1 MGSNTYAVPVIPNM
15 VQNKEETGGSG
26 ERASEKL
33 KNKGKSSGK
42 VTLNVERDSEEYRKL
57 RERNNE
63 AVKKS
68 RTRTKL
74 RTQGTLEKVEKLRGE
89 NGKLEE
95 RIDGLKKELD
105 LLKELFVSHAGTK
118 SMKRLTEVDMETLLN
133 EAAPSG
139 KKKKGAVAYTG
150 RNREQIEKE
159 VQALLGLADED
170 DDQVVE
176 DDDDDDDDD
185 DEDDDDVADDAD
197 DDLADMEEESP
208 QPSTSQLDQSELTMT
223 SDMIDNSVMMNDS
236 IQTQT
241 IDETVVAIEDLAGNQ
256 NHLSI
261 GQTYTIIQ
269 DASGPTIWTSED
281 GESVVVTIADDGQ
294 STLVASDVQHHLHDI
309 IQGEILMLQ

>member
-1 MGSNTYAVPVIPNM
+1 MVPNS
-15 VQNKEETGGSG
+15 EEASASG
-26 ERASEKL
+26 EQVSKT
-33 KNKGKSSGK
+33 KSKGKGVK
-42 VTLNVERDSEEYRKL
+42 VSLNMEKDTEEYRKL

-74 RTQGTLEKVEKLRGE
+74 RTQGTLEKVEKLRNE
-89 NGKLEE
+89 NCKLEE

-133 EAAPSG
+133 EAAPSSR
-139 KKKKGAVAYTG
+139 KKKGGVAYTG

-185 DEDDDDVADDAD
+185 EDDDDEADDAD

>member
-139 KKKKGAVAYTG
+139 KKKKGAVPYTG

-159 VQALLGLADED
+159 MQALLGLADEE
-170 DDQVVE
+170 E
-176 DDDDDDDDD
+176 DEEKEDEENEEE
-185 DEDDDDVADDAD
+185 DEDH
-197 DDLADMEEESP
+197 EEEEPSP
-208 QPSTSQLDQSELTMT
+208 QPSTSQVAESET
-223 SDMIDNSVMMNDS
+223 SGNLESCEYSSQVMDH
-236 IQTQT
+236 T
-241 IDETVVAIEDLAGNQ
+241 
-256 NHLSI
+256 
-261 GQTYTIIQ
+261 
-269 DASGPTIWTSED
+269 
-281 GESVVVTIADDGQ
+281 VVTIEDNED
-294 STLVASDVQHHLHDI
+294 HI
-309 IQGEILMLQ
+309 NIGET

>member
-1 MGSNTYAVPVIPNM
+1 MLKMVPNS
-15 VQNKEETGGSG
+15 EEASTSG
-26 ERASEKL
+26 EQAAKM
-33 KNKGKSSGK
+33 KNKGKGVK
-42 VTLNVERDSEEYRKL
+42 VTLNMEKDSEEYRKL

-74 RTQGTLEKVEKLRGE
+74 RTQGTLEKVEKLRNE
-89 NGKLEE
+89 NCKLEE
-95 RIDGLKKELD
+95 RIDSLKKELD

-133 EAAPSG
+133 EAAPSN
-139 KKKKGAVAYTG
+139 KKKKGGIAYTG

-159 VQALLGLADED
+159 VQALLGLADEEEEEEEEED
-170 DDQVVE
+170 EEEIE
-176 DDDDDDDDD
+176 DD
-185 DEDDDDVADDAD
+185 VDAD
-197 DDLADMEEESP
+197 AEEESP
-208 QPSTSQLDQSELTMT
+208 QPSTSQLEQSEMAETFST
-223 SDMIDNSVMMNDS
+223 SAMSSDILGGSVMMNDS
-236 IQTQT
+236 IPSEA
-241 IDETVVAIEDLAGNQ
+241 IDETVVAIEDLEGNQ
-256 NHLSI
+256 DHLNI

>member
-1 MGSNTYAVPVIPNM
+1 LLKMVPNS
-15 VQNKEETGGSG
+15 EEASTSG
-26 ERASEKL
+26 EQAAKM
-33 KNKGKSSGK
+33 KNKGKGVK
-42 VTLNVERDSEEYRKL
+42 VTLNMEKDSEEYRKL

-74 RTQGTLEKVEKLRGE
+74 RTQGTLEKVEKLRNE
-89 NGKLEE
+89 NCKLEE
-95 RIDGLKKELD
+95 RIDSLKKELD

-133 EAAPSG
+133 EAAPSN
-139 KKKKGAVAYTG
+139 KKKKGGIAYTG

-159 VQALLGLADED
+159 VQALLGLADEEEEEEEEED
-170 DDQVVE
+170 EEEIE
-176 DDDDDDDDD
+176 DD
-185 DEDDDDVADDAD
+185 VDAD
-197 DDLADMEEESP
+197 AEEESP
-208 QPSTSQLDQSELTMT
+208 QPSTSQLEQSEMAETFST
-223 SDMIDNSVMMNDS
+223 SAMSSDILGGSVMMNDS
-236 IQTQT
+236 IPSEA
-241 IDETVVAIEDLAGNQ
+241 IDETVVAIEDLEGNQ
-256 NHLSI
+256 DHLNI

>member
-139 KKKKGAVAYTG
+139 KKKKGAVPYTG

-159 VQALLGLADED
+159 VQALLGLADE
-170 DDQVVE
+170 E
-176 DDDDDDDDD
+176 E
-185 DEDDDDVADDAD
+185 DEDH
-197 DDLADMEEESP
+197 EEEEPSP
-208 QPSTSQLDQSELTMT
+208 QPSTSQVAESET
-223 SDMIDNSVMMNDS
+223 SGNLESCEDSSQVMDH
-236 IQTQT
+236 
-241 IDETVVAIEDLAGNQ
+241 TVVTIEDNEDHI
-256 NHLSI
+256 NI
-261 GQTYTIIQ
+261 GETYTIIQ
-269 DASGPTIWTSED
+269 DGSGPTIWTSED
-281 GESVVVTIADDGQ
+281 GEAVVVTIADDGQ
-294 STLVASDVQHHLHDI
+294 STLVSSDVQHHLQDI
-309 IQGEILMLQ
+309 IQGEI

>member
-1 MGSNTYAVPVIPNM
+1 MIPNM

-139 KKKKGAVAYTG
+139 KKKKGAVPYTG

-159 VQALLGLADED
+159 VQALLGLADEE
-170 DDQVVE
+170 E
-176 DDDDDDDDD
+176 DEENEEE
-185 DEDDDDVADDAD
+185 DEDH
-197 DDLADMEEESP
+197 EEEEPSP
-208 QPSTSQLDQSELTMT
+208 QPSTSQVAESET
-223 SDMIDNSVMMNDS
+223 SGNLESCEDSSQVMDH
-236 IQTQT
+236 
-241 IDETVVAIEDLAGNQ
+241 TVVTIEDNEDHI
-256 NHLSI
+256 NI
-261 GQTYTIIQ
+261 GETYTIIQ
-269 DASGPTIWTSED
+269 DGSGPTIWTSED
-281 GESVVVTIADDGQ
+281 GEAVVVTIADDGQ
-294 STLVASDVQHHLHDI
+294 STLVSSDVQHHLQDI
-309 IQGEILMLQ
+309 IQGEILMLE

>member
-1 MGSNTYAVPVIPNM
+1 VIPNM

-139 KKKKGAVAYTG
+139 KKKKGAVPYTG

-159 VQALLGLADED
+159 VQALLGLADEE
-170 DDQVVE
+170 E
-176 DDDDDDDDD
+176 DEENEEEEEEEEDNEEEDEENEEE
-185 DEDDDDVADDAD
+185 DEDH
-197 DDLADMEEESP
+197 EEEEPSP
-208 QPSTSQLDQSELTMT
+208 QPSTSQVAESET
-223 SDMIDNSVMMNDS
+223 SGNLESCEDSSQVMDH
-236 IQTQT
+236 
-241 IDETVVAIEDLAGNQ
+241 TVVTIEDNEDHI
-256 NHLSI
+256 NI
-261 GQTYTIIQ
+261 GETYTIIQ
-269 DASGPTIWTSED
+269 DGSGPTIWTSED
-281 GESVVVTIADDGQ
+281 GEAVVVTIADDGQ
-294 STLVASDVQHHLHDI
+294 STLVSSDVQHHLQDI
-309 IQGEILMLQ
+309 IQGEILMLE

>member
-89 NGKLEE
+89 NGKMGE

-139 KKKKGAVAYTG
+139 KKKKGAVPYTG

-159 VQALLGLADED
+159 MQALLGLADEE
-170 DDQVVE
+170 E
-176 DDDDDDDDD
+176 DEENEEEEDNEEEDEENEEE
-185 DEDDDDVADDAD
+185 DEDH
-197 DDLADMEEESP
+197 EEEEPSP
-208 QPSTSQLDQSELTMT
+208 QPSTSQVAESET
-223 SDMIDNSVMMNDS
+223 SGNLESCEYSSQVMDH
-236 IQTQT
+236 
-241 IDETVVAIEDLAGNQ
+241 TVVTIEDNEDHI
-256 NHLSI
+256 NI
-261 GQTYTIIQ
+261 GETYTIIQ
-269 DASGPTIWTSED
+269 DGSGPTIWTSED
-281 GESVVVTIADDGQ
+281 GEAVVVTIADDGQ
-294 STLVASDVQHHLHDI
+294 STLVSSDVQHHLQDI
-309 IQGEILMLQ
+309 IQGEILMLE

>member
-1 MGSNTYAVPVIPNM
+1 VIPNM

-139 KKKKGAVAYTG
+139 KKKKGAVPYTG

-159 VQALLGLADED
+159 VQALLGLADEE
-170 DDQVVE
+170 E
-176 DDDDDDDDD
+176 D
-185 DEDDDDVADDAD
+185 EEN
-197 DDLADMEEESP
+197 EEEEEEEDNEEEDEENEEEDQDHEEEEPSP
-208 QPSTSQLDQSELTMT
+208 QPSTSQVAESET
-223 SDMIDNSVMMNDS
+223 SGNLESCEDSSQVMDH
-236 IQTQT
+236 
-241 IDETVVAIEDLAGNQ
+241 TVVTIEDNEDHI
-256 NHLSI
+256 NI
-261 GQTYTIIQ
+261 GETYTIIQ
-269 DASGPTIWTSED
+269 DGSGPTIWTSED
-281 GESVVVTIADDGQ
+281 GEAVVVTIADDGQ
-294 STLVASDVQHHLHDI
+294 STLVSSDVQHHLQDI
-309 IQGEILMLQ
+309 IQGEILMLE

>member
-74 RTQGTLEKVEKLRGE
+74 RTQGALEKVEKLRGE

-139 KKKKGAVAYTG
+139 KKKKGGVAYTG

-159 VQALLGLADED
+159 MQALLGLADEE
-170 DDQVVE
+170 E
-176 DDDDDDDDD
+176 DEENEEEEEEEEDNEEEDEENEEE
-185 DEDDDDVADDAD
+185 DEDH
-197 DDLADMEEESP
+197 EEEEPSP
-208 QPSTSQLDQSELTMT
+208 QPSTSTSQLDQSELTMT
-223 SDMIDNSVMMNDS
+223 SDMINSVMMNDS
-236 IQTQT
+236 IQTQ
-241 IDETVVAIEDLAGNQ
+241 
-256 NHLSI
+256 
-261 GQTYTIIQ
+261 
-269 DASGPTIWTSED
+269 
-281 GESVVVTIADDGQ
+281 
-294 STLVASDVQHHLHDI
+294 
-309 IQGEILMLQ
+309 

>member
-33 KNKGKSSGK
+33 ENKGKSSGK

-139 KKKKGAVAYTG
+139 KKKKGAVPYTG

-159 VQALLGLADED
+159 MQALLGLADED
-170 DDQVVE
+170 DDEVVE
-176 DDDDDDDDD
+176 DDD

-281 GESVVVTIADDGQ
+281 GESVVVTTADDGQ

>member
-1 MGSNTYAVPVIPNM
+1 MVPNS
-15 VQNKEETGGSG
+15 EEASASG
-26 ERASEKL
+26 EQVSKT
-33 KNKGKSSGK
+33 KSKGKGVK
-42 VTLNVERDSEEYRKL
+42 VSLNMEKDTEEYRKL

-74 RTQGTLEKVEKLRGE
+74 RTQGTLEKVEKLRNE
-89 NGKLEE
+89 NCKLEE

-133 EAAPSG
+133 EAAPSSR
-139 KKKKGAVAYTG
+139 KKKGGVAYTG

-170 DDQVVE
+170 DDEVVE
-176 DDDDDDDDD
+176 DDD

>member
-1 MGSNTYAVPVIPNM
+1 M

-139 KKKKGAVAYTG
+139 KKKKGAVPYTG

-159 VQALLGLADED
+159 VQALLGLADEE
-170 DDQVVE
+170 E
-176 DDDDDDDDD
+176 D
-185 DEDDDDVADDAD
+185 EEN
-197 DDLADMEEESP
+197 EEEEEEEDNEEEDEENEEEDQDHEEEEPSP
-208 QPSTSQLDQSELTMT
+208 QPSTSQVAESET
-223 SDMIDNSVMMNDS
+223 SGNLESCEDSSQVMDH
-236 IQTQT
+236 
-241 IDETVVAIEDLAGNQ
+241 TVVTIEDNEDHI
-256 NHLSI
+256 NI
-261 GQTYTIIQ
+261 GETYTIIQ
-269 DASGPTIWTSED
+269 DGSGPTIWTSED
-281 GESVVVTIADDGQ
+281 GEAVVVTIADDGQ
-294 STLVASDVQHHLHDI
+294 STLVSSDVQHHLQDI
-309 IQGEILMLQ
+309 IQGEILMLE

>member
-74 RTQGTLEKVEKLRGE
+74 RMQGTLEKVEKLRGE

-118 SMKRLTEVDMETLLN
+118 SMKRLTEGDMETLLN

-139 KKKKGAVAYTG
+139 KKKKGAVPYTG

-159 VQALLGLADED
+159 VQALLGLADEE
-170 DDQVVE
+170 E
-176 DDDDDDDDD
+176 DEENEEEEEEEDEENEEE
-185 DEDDDDVADDAD
+185 DEDH
-197 DDLADMEEESP
+197 EEEEPSP
-208 QPSTSQLDQSELTMT
+208 QPSTSQVAESET
-223 SDMIDNSVMMNDS
+223 SGNLESCEDSSQVMDH
-236 IQTQT
+236 
-241 IDETVVAIEDLAGNQ
+241 TVVTIEDNEDHI
-256 NHLSI
+256 NI
-261 GQTYTIIQ
+261 GETYTIIQ
-269 DASGPTIWTSED
+269 DGSGPTIWTSED
-281 GESVVVTIADDGQ
+281 GEAVVVTIADDGQ
-294 STLVASDVQHHLHDI
+294 STLVSSDVQHHLQDI
-309 IQGEILMLQ
+309 IQGEILMLE

>member
-1 MGSNTYAVPVIPNM
+1 MLKMVPNS
-15 VQNKEETGGSG
+15 EEASTSG
-26 ERASEKL
+26 EQAAKM
-33 KNKGKSSGK
+33 KNKGKGMK
-42 VTLNVERDSEEYRKL
+42 VTLNVEKDSEEYRKL

-74 RTQGTLEKVEKLRGE
+74 RTQGTLEKVEKLRNE
-89 NGKLEE
+89 NTKLEE
-95 RIDGLKKELD
+95 RIDSLKKELD

-133 EAAPSG
+133 EAAPSA
-139 KKKKGAVAYTG
+139 KKKKGGVAYTG

-159 VQALLGLADED
+159 VQALLGLADEGD
-170 DDQVVE
+170 DEDE
-176 DDDDDDDDD
+176 LDDDDDI
-185 DEDDDDVADDAD
+185 
-197 DDLADMEEESP
+197 EEESP
-208 QPSTSQLDQSELTMT
+208 QPSTSQLDQSEIPESFNTSGMT
-223 SDMIDNSVMMNDS
+223 SDIIENSVMINDS
-236 IQTQT
+236 IQSEAM
-241 IDETVVAIEDLAGNQ
+241 DETVVAIEDLEGNQ
-256 NHLSI
+256 DHLSI

>member
-1 MGSNTYAVPVIPNM
+1 MVPNS
-15 VQNKEETGGSG
+15 EEASTSG
-26 ERASEKL
+26 EQAAKM
-33 KNKGKSSGK
+33 KNKGKGVK
-42 VTLNVERDSEEYRKL
+42 VTLNMEKDSEEYRKL

-74 RTQGTLEKVEKLRGE
+74 RTQGTLEKVEKLRNE
-89 NGKLEE
+89 NCKLEE
-95 RIDGLKKELD
+95 RIDSLKKELD

-133 EAAPSG
+133 EAAPSN
-139 KKKKGAVAYTG
+139 KKKKGGIAYTG

-159 VQALLGLADED
+159 VQALLGLADEEEEEEEEED
-170 DDQVVE
+170 EEEIE
-176 DDDDDDDDD
+176 DD
-185 DEDDDDVADDAD
+185 VDAD
-197 DDLADMEEESP
+197 AEEESP
-208 QPSTSQLDQSELTMT
+208 QPSTSQLEQSEMAETFST
-223 SDMIDNSVMMNDS
+223 SAMSSDILGGSVMMNDS
-236 IQTQT
+236 IPSEA
-241 IDETVVAIEDLAGNQ
+241 IDETVVAIEDLEGNQ
-256 NHLSI
+256 DHLNI

-309 IQGEILMLQ
+309 IQGEILMLQWPN

>member
-139 KKKKGAVAYTG
+139 KKKKGAVPYTG

-159 VQALLGLADED
+159 MQALLGLADEE
-170 DDQVVE
+170 E
-176 DDDDDDDDD
+176 DEEKEEEEDNEEEDEENEEE
-185 DEDDDDVADDAD
+185 DEDH
-197 DDLADMEEESP
+197 EEEEPSP
-208 QPSTSQLDQSELTMT
+208 QPSTSQVAESET
-223 SDMIDNSVMMNDS
+223 SGNLESCEDSSQVMDH
-236 IQTQT
+236 
-241 IDETVVAIEDLAGNQ
+241 TVVTIEDNEDHI
-256 NHLSI
+256 NI
-261 GQTYTIIQ
+261 GETYTIIQ
-269 DASGPTIWTSED
+269 DGSGPTIWTSED
-281 GESVVVTIADDGQ
+281 GEAVVVTIADDGQ
-294 STLVASDVQHHLHDI
+294 STLVSSDVQHHLQDI
-309 IQGEILMLQ
+309 IQGEILMLE

>member
-1 MGSNTYAVPVIPNM
+1 MVPNS
-15 VQNKEETGGSG
+15 EEASG
-26 ERASEKL
+26 EQASKM
-33 KNKGKSSGK
+33 KSKGKGVK
-42 VTLNVERDSEEYRKL
+42 VTLNMEKDTEEYRKL

-74 RTQGTLEKVEKLRGE
+74 RTQGTLEKVEKLRNE
-89 NGKLEE
+89 NCKLEE

-133 EAAPSG
+133 EAAPSSR
-139 KKKKGAVAYTG
+139 KKKGGVAYTG

-185 DEDDDDVADDAD
+185 EDDDDEADDAD

>member
-1 MGSNTYAVPVIPNM
+1 MGNNFQDLQQQKEKYGRYLLVIANSRGISFFSLLIEYLCSSRDPEHGAE
-15 VQNKEETGGSG
+15 QGRDGRQRGAGLGKTEEQGQEFGQS
-26 ERASEKL
+26 
-33 KNKGKSSGK
+33 
-42 VTLNVERDSEEYRKL
+42 DSERGARLGEYRKL

-139 KKKKGAVAYTG
+139 KKKKGAVPYTG

-159 VQALLGLADED
+159 VQALLGLADE
-170 DDQVVE
+170 E
-176 DDDDDDDDD
+176 EEYEEE
-185 DEDDDDVADDAD
+185 DEDH
-197 DDLADMEEESP
+197 EEEEPSP
-208 QPSTSQLDQSELTMT
+208 QPSTSQVAESET
-223 SDMIDNSVMMNDS
+223 SGNLESCEDSSQVMDH
-236 IQTQT
+236 
-241 IDETVVAIEDLAGNQ
+241 TVVTIEDNEDHI
-256 NHLSI
+256 NI
-261 GQTYTIIQ
+261 GETYTIIQ
-269 DASGPTIWTSED
+269 DGSGPTIWTSED
-281 GESVVVTIADDGQ
+281 GEAVVVTIADDGQ
-294 STLVASDVQHHLHDI
+294 STLVSSDVQHHLQDI
-309 IQGEILMLQ
+309 IQGEILMLE